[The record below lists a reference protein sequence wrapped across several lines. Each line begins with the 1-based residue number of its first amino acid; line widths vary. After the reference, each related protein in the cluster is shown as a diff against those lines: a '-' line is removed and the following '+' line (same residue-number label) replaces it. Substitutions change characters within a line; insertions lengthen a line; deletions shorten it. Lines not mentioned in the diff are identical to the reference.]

1 VERGVLKWKSIICR
15 VEVTYMLNL
24 CIYIRSNM
32 KVNLVGLDNED
43 IASMV
48 SIWTKHHKES
58 VEQNI
63 CKICSMREVGILAPK
78 G

>member
-1 VERGVLKWKSIICR
+1 
-15 VEVTYMLNL
+15 
-24 CIYIRSNM
+24 M
-32 KVNLVGLDNED
+32 KVNLVGLDNEN

-48 SIWTKHHKES
+48 SIWTIHHKES
-58 VEQNI
+58 VGQNI